1 MNPEQFQFSFL
12 NRAFPFHFVLSEQS
26 KVVSSGSRLS
36 SIFGASPIGMLL
48 LDAFEI
54 VRPKGM
60 EAFSL
65 LHDRREELMI
75 LQVKGKTPL
84 SLRGQFFVM
93 DLPEGHFL
101 VFLGHPWIHDLGQ
114 LHGLG
119 LSLSDFPPHAG
130 MADMLV
136 HLQTKDSGLKESK
149 DLARRL
155 EATTRTLSER
165 NLQLEEQLRERERLQ
180 ETVAQAQKMQAIGQL
195 AGGVAHDFNNILLA
209 IDGHAELAAL
219 ELRKGIDPERHLV
232 RIREATRRAT
242 ELTSRLLSFARRNV
256 MVNSDVDLD
265 GAIDE
270 ALGIL
275 GPLLGEGIHIDIP
288 FSRPTGLTVFID
300 ASALQQVI
308 INLAINARDSMN
320 STGVIRLE
328 VDELTLEQ
336 PTALSLG
343 TLGQGAWVKIS
354 MIDGGHGIPPEH
366 LSQVLEPFFTT
377 KAAGIGTGLGLSTVL
392 WILDNCGGAMDIQ
405 STVGEGTR
413 IDLYLR
419 DSSTTQNPTDQP
431 KLTLQPETPDQR
443 SLKVL
448 LVEDEESVRILVKE
462 MLLLDGHVVTDVDSA
477 EVALSVFSSSHEEP
491 FDLVLTDL
499 VLAGGNGRDLIQKLG
514 SKGFAGKSIIMTG
527 YDPDQVDPLTD
538 GEVVLNKP
546 FTLYE
551 LRSVLGEV

>member
-1 MNPEQFQFSFL
+1 M
-12 NRAFPFHFVLSEQS
+12 LSEQS
-26 KVVSSGSRLS
+26 TILSSGSRLRTV
-36 SIFGASPIGMLL
+36 FGRSLIGLPL
-48 LDAFEI
+48 LDAFEM
-54 VRPKGM
+54 VRPKGVDT
-60 EAFSL
+60 FSL
-65 LHDRREELMI
+65 LDDRREELMI
-75 LQVKGKTPL
+75 LRVKVE
-84 SLRGQFFVM
+84 SQFNLRGQFFVS
-93 DLPEGHFL
+93 DLPQARCL
-101 VFLGHPWIHDLGQ
+101 IFLGHPWIHDLGQ
-114 LHGLG
+114 LNGLG
-119 LSLSDFPPHAG
+119 LTLSDFPPHAG

-209 IDGHAELAAL
+209 IDGHTELAAL
-219 ELRKGIDPERHLV
+219 ELRKGVDPDRHLV

-265 GAIDE
+265 GAFDE

-275 GPLLGEGIHIDIP
+275 GPLLGEGIRIEIP
-288 FSRPTGLTVFID
+288 FSRPTRMTVFID

-308 INLAINARDSMN
+308 INLAINARDAMN
-320 STGVIRLE
+320 GTGVIRLE
-328 VDELTLEQ
+328 VEKLLLDEPQ
-336 PTALSLG
+336 ALNLG
-343 TLGQGAWVKIS
+343 MLAEGAWIKIS
-354 MIDGGHGIPPEH
+354 MIDGGYGIPPEN
-366 LSQVLEPFFTT
+366 LKQVFEPFFTT

>member
-1 MNPEQFQFSFL
+1 MNPQQFHFNFL

-26 KVVSSGSRLS
+26 TILSSGSRLRTV
-36 SIFGASPIGMLL
+36 FGRSLIGLPL
-48 LDAFEI
+48 LDAFEM
-54 VRPKGM
+54 VRPKGVDT
-60 EAFSL
+60 FSL
-65 LHDRREELMI
+65 LDDRREELMI
-75 LQVKGKTPL
+75 LRVKVE
-84 SLRGQFFVM
+84 SQFNLRGQFFVS
-93 DLPEGHFL
+93 DLPQARCL
-101 VFLGHPWIHDLGQ
+101 IFLGHPWIHDLGQ
-114 LHGLG
+114 LNGLG
-119 LSLSDFPPHAG
+119 LTLSDFPPHAG

-209 IDGHAELAAL
+209 IDGHTELAAL
-219 ELRKGIDPERHLV
+219 ELRKGVDPDRHLV

-265 GAIDE
+265 GAFDE

-275 GPLLGEGIHIDIP
+275 GPLLGEGIRIEIP
-288 FSRPTGLTVFID
+288 FSRPTRMTVFID

-308 INLAINARDSMN
+308 INLAINARDAMN
-320 STGVIRLE
+320 GTGVIRLE
-328 VDELTLEQ
+328 VEKLLLDEPQ
-336 PTALSLG
+336 ALNLG
-343 TLGQGAWVKIS
+343 MLAEGAWIKIS
-354 MIDGGHGIPPEH
+354 MIDGGYGIPPEN
-366 LSQVLEPFFTT
+366 LKQVFEPFFTT

-405 STVGEGTR
+405 STVGKGTR

-419 DSSTTQNPTDQP
+419 QSSNQQDPLDHSQQVPSPENPGGRT
-431 KLTLQPETPDQR
+431 
-443 SLKVL
+443 LKVL
-448 LVEDEESVRILVKE
+448 LVEDEESVRTLVKE
-462 MLLLDGHVVTDVDSA
+462 MLLLDDHVVVDVDSA
-477 EVALSVFSSSHEEP
+477 EAALAVFGSSQQGT

-499 VLAGGNGRDLIQKLG
+499 VLAQGNGRELIHSLNKMN
-514 SKGFAGKSIIMTG
+514 FTGKSIIMTG
-527 YDPDQVDPLTD
+527 YDPDQLDQLVD
-538 GEVVLNKP
+538 GEVILHKP

-551 LRSVLGEV
+551 LRSVLEEV